1 MNESYGW
8 CEWIHEK
15 RRQRIETRGL
25 ACRSKRNE
33 LVREIFR
40 RLEPGDRQRQRCQ
53 NPTAACGHG
62 GVASRNEGGFGSITQ
77 GKLPEHASDAD
88 ETPDLL
94 VGHRREKVQGL
105 A

>member
-1 MNESYGW
+1 
-8 CEWIHEK
+8 
-15 RRQRIETRGL
+15 
-25 ACRSKRNE
+25 
-33 LVREIFR
+33 
-40 RLEPGDRQRQRCQ
+40 
-53 NPTAACGHG
+53 
-62 GVASRNEGGFGSITQ
+62 VASSNEGGFGSITQ